1 MLDTTTIGERDL
13 RDETTA
19 LLRDLLRVDTTNPP
33 GRETA
38 AATLLKDYLEASG
51 VECELVARDPDR
63 ANLVARIRGTGNGP
77 SLALLGHTDVVPADP
92 AGWQHPPFAGDLD
105 GEGYVWGRGAVDMKN
120 ETASRAVALAVV
132 ARSGF
137 RPRGDLTMIAEADEE
152 NGIEEVGLS
161 WLVRERPDVRADFVL
176 NEGASERLTLADG
189 RTVVTVNV
197 GEKAT
202 LPALVTALGRAAH
215 ASTPLAGANAVPRLA
230 TLIDRLA
237 AYRPQRRV
245 LPETRVLLE
254 ALVGDV
260 GDDLDDAID
269 RAQGLHPAFAEL
281 VAPLFATTI
290 APTRLRGSDARNVM
304 PARASVECDCRVL
317 PGTTEAELED
327 ELAAALGT
335 DVPYEIEFL
344 EPPNGGSIS
353 SIDTPL
359 FDLCRR
365 WVDAND
371 PGAILLPTLCTGFTD
386 SHFMRAA
393 FGTVAYGF
401 WPMRHTP
408 YEVAAAGIHS
418 VDERVH
424 VDDLGYATRFHVE
437 ACREIGALGRFDL
450 RGWSLHLSDAMDPT
464 TIAAKRVFG
473 IGDTMNLQRRAS
485 DLAGTAGIPM
495 EALDLG
501 LLNWS
506 RPPEDRITAGAR
518 DVDDADL
525 RARLRGLLR
534 AEPHEDADDVD
545 DVPDDAA

>member
-38 AATLLKDYLEASG
+38 AATLLKEYLEASG

-63 ANLVARIRGTGNGP
+63 ANLVARIRGTGDGP

-105 GEGYVWGRGAVDMKN
+105 DEGYVWGRGAVDMKN

-137 RPRGDLTMIAEADEE
+137 QPRGDLMMIAEADEE

-237 AYRPQRRV
+237 RYRPERRV

-254 ALVGDV
+254 ALIGEI

-317 PGTTEAELED
+317 PGTTEAELEA

-437 ACREIGALGRFDL
+437 ALREIGG
-450 RGWSLHLSDAMDPT
+450 
-464 TIAAKRVFG
+464 FG
-473 IGDTMNLQRRAS
+473 G
-485 DLAGTAGIPM
+485 
-495 EALDLG
+495 
-501 LLNWS
+501 
-506 RPPEDRITAGAR
+506 
-518 DVDDADL
+518 
-525 RARLRGLLR
+525 
-534 AEPHEDADDVD
+534 
-545 DVPDDAA
+545 

>member
-1 MLDTTTIGERDL
+1 MPETFSERDL

-63 ANLVARIRGTGNGP
+63 ANLIARIRGTGDGP

-105 GEGYVWGRGAVDMKN
+105 ADGYVWGRGAIDMKN
-120 ETASRAVALAVV
+120 ETASRAVTLAVL

-137 RPRGDLTMIAEADEE
+137 RPRGDLMLIAEADEE
-152 NGIEEVGLS
+152 NGTEVVGLQ
-161 WLVRERPDVRADFVL
+161 WLVGERPDIRADYVI

-189 RTVVTVNV
+189 RTVVTINV

-230 TLIDRLA
+230 TLIGRLA
-237 AYRPQRRV
+237 DHRPPRRL
-245 LPETRVLLE
+245 LPETRALLE
-254 ALVGDV
+254 ALVGEVD
-260 GDDLDDAID
+260 GDLDGAIG
-269 RAQGLHPAFAEL
+269 RAQRLHPAFAEL
-281 VAPLFATTI
+281 VAPLFSTTI

-304 PARASVECDCRVL
+304 PARASVECDCRVV
-317 PGTTEAELED
+317 PGTTEDELAS

-335 DVPYEIEFL
+335 DVPHEVEFL
-344 EPPNGGSIS
+344 EPPNGGSVS
-353 SIDTPL
+353 PIDTPL
-359 FDLCRR
+359 YDVCRA
-365 WVDAND
+365 WLAEND
-371 PGAILLPTLCTGFTD
+371 PGAVLLPTVCTGFTD
-386 SHFMRAA
+386 SHFMRDA
-393 FGTVAYGF
+393 FGSVAYGF

-424 VDDLGYATRFHVE
+424 VDDLGYATRFNVE
-437 ACREIGALGRFDL
+437 ACRTIGGLGR
-450 RGWSLHLSDAMDPT
+450 
-464 TIAAKRVFG
+464 
-473 IGDTMNLQRRAS
+473 
-485 DLAGTAGIPM
+485 
-495 EALDLG
+495 
-501 LLNWS
+501 
-506 RPPEDRITAGAR
+506 
-518 DVDDADL
+518 
-525 RARLRGLLR
+525 
-534 AEPHEDADDVD
+534 
-545 DVPDDAA
+545 

>member
-63 ANLVARIRGTGNGP
+63 ANLVARIRGTGDGP

-237 AYRPQRRV
+237 AYRPKRRV

-317 PGTTEAELED
+317 PGTTEAELEA

-437 ACREIGALGRFDL
+437 ACREIGALGR
-450 RGWSLHLSDAMDPT
+450 
-464 TIAAKRVFG
+464 
-473 IGDTMNLQRRAS
+473 
-485 DLAGTAGIPM
+485 
-495 EALDLG
+495 
-501 LLNWS
+501 
-506 RPPEDRITAGAR
+506 
-518 DVDDADL
+518 
-525 RARLRGLLR
+525 
-534 AEPHEDADDVD
+534 
-545 DVPDDAA
+545 

>member
-1 MLDTTTIGERDL
+1 
-13 RDETTA
+13 
-19 LLRDLLRVDTTNPP
+19 
-33 GRETA
+33 
-38 AATLLKDYLEASG
+38 
-51 VECELVARDPDR
+51 
-63 ANLVARIRGTGNGP
+63 
-77 SLALLGHTDVVPADP
+77 
-92 AGWQHPPFAGDLD
+92 
-105 GEGYVWGRGAVDMKN
+105 MKN

-137 RPRGDLTMIAEADEE
+137 RPRGDLMMIAEADEE

-237 AYRPQRRV
+237 AYRPMRRV

-254 ALVGDV
+254 ALVGEV
-260 GDDLDDAID
+260 GDDLDAAID

-290 APTRLRGSDARNVM
+290 APTRLRGSEARNVM

-327 ELAAALGT
+327 ELATALGT

-353 SIDTPL
+353 PIDTPL

-371 PGAILLPTLCTGFTD
+371 PAAILLPTICTGFTD

-437 ACREIGALGRFDL
+437 ALCEIGGLGR
-450 RGWSLHLSDAMDPT
+450 
-464 TIAAKRVFG
+464 
-473 IGDTMNLQRRAS
+473 
-485 DLAGTAGIPM
+485 
-495 EALDLG
+495 
-501 LLNWS
+501 
-506 RPPEDRITAGAR
+506 
-518 DVDDADL
+518 
-525 RARLRGLLR
+525 
-534 AEPHEDADDVD
+534 
-545 DVPDDAA
+545 

>member
-1 MLDTTTIGERDL
+1 MPETFSERDL

-63 ANLVARIRGTGNGP
+63 ANLVARIRGTGDGP

-105 GEGYVWGRGAVDMKN
+105 ADGYVWGRGAIDMKN
-120 ETASRAVALAVV
+120 ETASRAVTLAVL

-137 RPRGDLTMIAEADEE
+137 RPRGDLMLIAEADEE
-152 NGIEEVGLS
+152 NGTEVVGLQ
-161 WLVRERPDVRADFVL
+161 WLVGERPDIRADYVI

-189 RTVVTVNV
+189 RTVVTINV

-230 TLIDRLA
+230 TLIGRLA
-237 AYRPQRRV
+237 DHRPPRRL
-245 LPETRVLLE
+245 LPETRALLE
-254 ALVGDV
+254 ALVGEVD
-260 GDDLDDAID
+260 GDLDGAID
-269 RAQGLHPAFAEL
+269 RAQRLHPAFAEL
-281 VAPLFATTI
+281 VAPLFSTTI

-304 PARASVECDCRVL
+304 PARASVECDCRVV
-317 PGTTEAELED
+317 PGTTED
-327 ELAAALGT
+327 ELASELAVALGT
-335 DVPYEIEFL
+335 DVPHEVEFL
-344 EPPNGGSIS
+344 EPPNGGSVS
-353 SIDTPL
+353 PIDTPL
-359 FDLCRR
+359 YDVCRA
-365 WVDAND
+365 WLAEND
-371 PGAILLPTLCTGFTD
+371 PGAVLLPTVCTGFTD
-386 SHFMRAA
+386 SHFMRDA
-393 FGTVAYGF
+393 FGSVAYGF

-437 ACREIGALGRFDL
+437 ACRAIGALGR
-450 RGWSLHLSDAMDPT
+450 
-464 TIAAKRVFG
+464 
-473 IGDTMNLQRRAS
+473 
-485 DLAGTAGIPM
+485 
-495 EALDLG
+495 
-501 LLNWS
+501 
-506 RPPEDRITAGAR
+506 
-518 DVDDADL
+518 
-525 RARLRGLLR
+525 
-534 AEPHEDADDVD
+534 
-545 DVPDDAA
+545 

>member
-63 ANLVARIRGTGNGP
+63 ANLVARIRGTGDGP

-137 RPRGDLTMIAEADEE
+137 RPRGDLMMIAEADEE

-437 ACREIGALGRFDL
+437 ACREIGALGR
-450 RGWSLHLSDAMDPT
+450 
-464 TIAAKRVFG
+464 
-473 IGDTMNLQRRAS
+473 
-485 DLAGTAGIPM
+485 
-495 EALDLG
+495 
-501 LLNWS
+501 
-506 RPPEDRITAGAR
+506 
-518 DVDDADL
+518 
-525 RARLRGLLR
+525 
-534 AEPHEDADDVD
+534 
-545 DVPDDAA
+545 

>member
-63 ANLVARIRGTGNGP
+63 ANLVARIRGTGDGP

-105 GEGYVWGRGAVDMKN
+105 DEGYVWGRGAVDMKN

-137 RPRGDLTMIAEADEE
+137 RPRGDLMMIAEADEE

-161 WLVRERPDVRADFVL
+161 WLVRERPDVRADFVI

-237 AYRPQRRV
+237 AYRPKRRV

-327 ELAAALGT
+327 ELATALGT

-437 ACREIGALGRFDL
+437 ALREIGRF
-450 RGWSLHLSDAMDPT
+450 
-464 TIAAKRVFG
+464 
-473 IGDTMNLQRRAS
+473 
-485 DLAGTAGIPM
+485 
-495 EALDLG
+495 
-501 LLNWS
+501 
-506 RPPEDRITAGAR
+506 GA
-518 DVDDADL
+518 
-525 RARLRGLLR
+525 
-534 AEPHEDADDVD
+534 
-545 DVPDDAA
+545 

>member
-38 AATLLKDYLEASG
+38 AATLLKAYLEAGG

-63 ANLVARIRGTGNGP
+63 ANLVARIRGTGDGP

-105 GEGYVWGRGAVDMKN
+105 DEGYVWGRGAVDMKN

-137 RPRGDLTMIAEADEE
+137 QPRGDLMMIAEADEE

-237 AYRPQRRV
+237 AYRPARRV
-245 LPETRVLLE
+245 LPETRALLE
-254 ALVGDV
+254 ALVGEV
-260 GDDLDDAID
+260 GDGLDDAID
-269 RAQGLHPAFAEL
+269 RAQSLHPAFAEL

-317 PGTTEAELED
+317 PGTTEAELEA

-335 DVPYEIEFL
+335 DLPYEIDFL

-437 ACREIGALGRFDL
+437 ALREIGGFGR
-450 RGWSLHLSDAMDPT
+450 
-464 TIAAKRVFG
+464 
-473 IGDTMNLQRRAS
+473 
-485 DLAGTAGIPM
+485 
-495 EALDLG
+495 
-501 LLNWS
+501 
-506 RPPEDRITAGAR
+506 
-518 DVDDADL
+518 
-525 RARLRGLLR
+525 
-534 AEPHEDADDVD
+534 
-545 DVPDDAA
+545 

>member
-13 RDETTA
+13 RDETTT

-38 AATLLKDYLEASG
+38 AATLLKAYLEAGG

-63 ANLVARIRGTGNGP
+63 ANLVARIRGTGDGP

-105 GEGYVWGRGAVDMKN
+105 DEGYVWGRGAVDMKN

-137 RPRGDLTMIAEADEE
+137 QPRGDLMMIAEADEE

-237 AYRPQRRV
+237 AYRPARRV
-245 LPETRVLLE
+245 LPETRALLE
-254 ALVGDV
+254 ALVGEV
-260 GDDLDDAID
+260 GDGLDDAID
-269 RAQGLHPAFAEL
+269 RAQSLHPAFAEL

-317 PGTTEAELED
+317 PGTTEAELEA

-335 DVPYEIEFL
+335 DLPYEIDFL

-437 ACREIGALGRFDL
+437 ALREIGGFGR
-450 RGWSLHLSDAMDPT
+450 
-464 TIAAKRVFG
+464 
-473 IGDTMNLQRRAS
+473 
-485 DLAGTAGIPM
+485 
-495 EALDLG
+495 
-501 LLNWS
+501 
-506 RPPEDRITAGAR
+506 
-518 DVDDADL
+518 
-525 RARLRGLLR
+525 
-534 AEPHEDADDVD
+534 
-545 DVPDDAA
+545 